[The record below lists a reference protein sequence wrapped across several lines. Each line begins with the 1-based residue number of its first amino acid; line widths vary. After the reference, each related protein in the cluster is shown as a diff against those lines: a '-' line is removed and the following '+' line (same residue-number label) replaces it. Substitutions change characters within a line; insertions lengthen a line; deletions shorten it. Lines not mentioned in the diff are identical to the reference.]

1 MIKNI
6 FYKSLLILIL
16 SSALMFIGILF
27 TVQYNNIMYSQVMI
41 VNIIEMLEKEID
53 LYDIQTEDAFRK
65 FVLQSDKEELRIS
78 VISTNGVVVADT
90 LADTS
95 KNPMGNHTNRS
106 DVIEALHSV
115 KNAPAF
121 SITTSISQKTPY
133 IYASKKIKADDSRD
147 YILRVSIPIDS
158 VNKYLISFLFTAV
171 MVIGVV
177 IIIMALVLPLMS
189 RNIMIPFYIIKETL
203 DNIYNNKST
212 KPKNLTGYNDI
223 NTILYDINELAV
235 SLNENIIGY
244 QTEKEKL
251 NYVLENIAQGIIA
264 VNKNKGIFFINQ
276 YTMDLLEISDSNVK
290 NLNEVI
296 KDNEVMERIN
306 NAIELKRFS
315 KFDVKEHTM
324 DIEISI
330 IPILDNEN
338 ISALIKFE
346 DVTDIRKVE
355 IEKQDF
361 FINASHELK
370 TPLTSIL
377 GYSELLMATGGGKNL
392 PDFIKRINNEALRMK
407 DLVIDMLTLSRIE
420 ANWKETVDEKL
431 DIKEV
436 ILNVFESNRIKA
448 EQRNM
453 SIDLDIESAIIMANK
468 EKITEVVNNLV
479 DNAIKYTDDGGIV
492 KISLKK
498 KDSKAIFSV
507 KDTGCGIAPQYLNR
521 IFERF
526 FRVKNNK
533 YLKVQ
538 GTGLGLTIVKNI
550 CNYYNADIHITSEEN
565 VGTEMTVVFNLYKD
579 VEKLENKEKIE
590 NSIETKEK

>member
-41 VNIIEMLEKEID
+41 VTIMEMLEKEID
-53 LYDIQTEDAFRK
+53 LYDIQSEDAFRR
-65 FVLQSDKEELRIS
+65 FVLQSDREELRIS
-78 VISTNGVVVADT
+78 IISTNGIVVADT
-90 LADTS
+90 MADTS
-95 KNPMGNHTNRS
+95 KKPMGNHTNRS

-115 KNAPAF
+115 GNEPAF
-121 SITTSISQKTPY
+121 SINTSISQKTPY
-133 IYASKKIKADDSRD
+133 MYVSKKIKANDNKD
-147 YILRVSIPIDS
+147 YILRVSIPIES

-171 MVIGVV
+171 MVIGIVV
-177 IIIMALVLPLMS
+177 VIMALVLPLMS
-189 RNIMIPFYIIKETL
+189 RNIMIPFYMIKETL
-203 DNIYNNKST
+203 DNIYNNKSPT
-212 KPKNLTGYNDI
+212 PKNLTGYNDI
-223 NTILYDINELAV
+223 NAILYDINELAV
-235 SLNENIIGY
+235 SLNENITGY
-244 QTEKEKL
+244 QTEREKL

-264 VNKNKGIFFINQ
+264 VNKNKEIFFINQ
-276 YTMDLLEISDSNVK
+276 YALDLLEISDSNIK
-290 NLNEVI
+290 KLDEII
-296 KDNEVMERIN
+296 KDEDVIEKID
-306 NAIELKRFS
+306 NAVELSRFS
-315 KFDVKEHTM
+315 KFDIKEHTM

-330 IPILDNEN
+330 IPIRNNEN

-370 TPLTSIL
+370 TPLTSII
-377 GYSELLMATGGGKNL
+377 GYSELLIATGGGKNQA
-392 PDFIKRINNEALRMK
+392 DFIKRINNEALRMK

-420 ANWKETVDEKL
+420 ANWKETIDEEI
-431 DIKEV
+431 DIKDI
-436 ILNVFESNRIKA
+436 ILDVCESNRIKA
-448 EQRNM
+448 EQRN
-453 SIDLDIESAIIMANK
+453 IDIKLDIESAVIMANK

-479 DNAIKYTDDGGIV
+479 DNAIKYTDDDGKVEIY
-492 KISLKK
+492 LKN
-498 KDSKAIFSV
+498 DSDKAVFTV

-533 YLKVQ
+533 YLKVH

-550 CNYYNADIHITSEEN
+550 CNYYNADIHIKSEEN
-565 VGTEMTVVFNLYKD
+565 AGTEMTVVFNLYK
-579 VEKLENKEKIE
+579 EEEENK
-590 NSIETKEK
+590 